1 MVTRSIRNMTRAI
14 GIARTFVRHGAGEV
28 LDRLGVPKPVQ
39 AIIKLGVGK
48 PKAGVPPKLG
58 LQLSAA
64 AQDLGPSFI
73 KFGQSLSTRPD
84 VVGKEI
90 ANDLADL
97 RDRLE
102 QFSGDIAREII
113 AEQLGRDVEEIFD
126 SFDDQAV
133 AAASIAQVHFA
144 GLADGSHLAVKVL
157 RPGIEEKFA
166 RDIDFFLWGAEWM
179 ESLYPPMRRL
189 EPIQVVKTFK
199 KSAQTEMDLRLEAA
213 AASELAENFEGDDS
227 FQVPEVD
234 WSRTQ
239 RRVLTTDRIGGIP
252 IADKRA
258 LADAGRNLEQVARNL
273 ILSFLKQAF
282 RDGFFHA
289 DLHQG
294 NLFVDDEDNIV
305 AVDFGIMGR
314 LDRRTRLYVA
324 EMLLAFLTG
333 DYRRAAEV
341 HFEAGYVPRDQS
353 VDAFA
358 QACRSIAEPIFDRP
372 PAEVSM
378 AKLFAQLFGIT
389 ESFNMRTQPQLLL
402 LQKTMVVV
410 EGTCRD
416 LVPETDLWAI
426 AREFLNDWVPENL
439 GPMAKAKEAITEVAD
454 AARRLPGLVEKAELA
469 AQALGPE
476 GVFSHR
482 RPDPGDMLGPREG
495 ARRMSTNKILYG
507 VIAVLVI
514 VVAVQ
519 LF

>member
-1 MVTRSIRNMTRAI
+1 
-14 GIARTFVRHGAGEV
+14 
-28 LDRLGVPKPVQ
+28 
-39 AIIKLGVGK
+39 
-48 PKAGVPPKLG
+48 
-58 LQLSAA
+58 
-64 AQDLGPSFI
+64 
-73 KFGQSLSTRPD
+73 
-84 VVGKEI
+84 
-90 ANDLADL
+90 
-97 RDRLE
+97 
-102 QFSGDIAREII
+102 
-113 AEQLGRDVEEIFD
+113 
-126 SFDDQAV
+126 
-133 AAASIAQVHFA
+133 
-144 GLADGSHLAVKVL
+144 L

-166 RDIDFFLWGAEWM
+166 RDIDFFLWGAEWL

-189 EPIQVVKTFK
+189 APVQVVETFR
-199 KSAQTEMDLRLEAA
+199 KSAATEMDLRLEAA
-213 AASELAENFEGDDS
+213 AASELAENFERDTT
-227 FQVPEVD
+227 FQVPNVD

-252 IADKRA
+252 IADQSA
-258 LADAGRNLEQVARNL
+258 LTSAGRNLQQIARNL
-273 ILSFLKQAF
+273 ILGFLKQAF

-294 NLFVDDEDNIV
+294 NLFVDDHDNIV

-324 EMLLAFLTG
+324 EMLLAFLVG

-353 VDAFA
+353 VDSFA

-378 AKLFAQLFGIT
+378 AKLFTQLFSIT

-410 EGTCRD
+410 EGICRD
-416 LVPETDLWAI
+416 LAPDADQWAI
-426 AREFLNDWVPENL
+426 AREFLDEWVPENL

-454 AARRLPGLVEKAELA
+454 AARKLPGLVEKAELA
-469 AQALGPE
+469 ALALAPKGLFPE
-476 GVFSHR
+476 NDGDAAQVFGHR
-482 RPDPGDMLGPREG
+482 ES

-507 VIAVLVI
+507 VILVLVI
-514 VVAVQ
+514 VVVTQ